1 MRTAGETV
9 MNGTGLWDRLLIGA
23 GSAVDFMFLAPPR
36 LARPFRR
43 MRRITREEYEDEVDF
58 YIDGGYAD
66 RPETFFSFPSSVPRY
81 SIIERRTYH
90 DGESQLIQ
98 YDSGYMAK
106 NPLLRE
112 RYHSYAANR
121 HGYLVRWTHG
131 DGNRKTILCHHGYML
146 GDPGQAK
153 RMFRIRKLFSLG
165 LDVALFIVPFH
176 WRRSAGPL
184 MQRGIYLQPDDAAMT
199 CECVGQNMH
208 DLHGAFRIL
217 RDLGS
222 ADIGLIGASLGGY
235 NTALFIS
242 LTDMASFGAMM
253 VPAFNFSRPLG
264 PDTARFPFKVDG
276 DLREKTKRVWELHS
290 PLNFHP
296 KIPVDRILVV
306 ASRGDLICPF
316 DYVGVLCDRW
326 GVTRRRFLT
335 GGHWLIFDRG
345 LRGTAWYQF
354 IKEMGFINGNPDP
367 GAPGLFPQRHAG
379 ITCARV

>member
-1 MRTAGETV
+1 MKPEDTA
-9 MNGTGLWDRLLIGA
+9 MNGAAPRDRLLIGA
-23 GSAVDFMFLAPPR
+23 GSAIDFLFLAPPK
-36 LARPFRR
+36 LARPFRKL
-43 MRRITREEYEDEVDF
+43 RRTTKEKYEDEVDF

-66 RPETFFSFPSSVPRY
+66 RPDTFFTFPSSIPQY
-81 SIIERRTYH
+81 SIIERRPYH

-98 YDSGYMAK
+98 YDSGYIAK
-106 NPLLRE
+106 NPLVRE
-112 RYHSYAANR
+112 RFHSYAANR

-146 GDPGQAK
+146 GNPGQAK
-153 RMFRIRKLFSLG
+153 RMFRMKKLFSLG

-199 CECVGQNMH
+199 CECVGQSMH
-208 DLHGAFRIL
+208 DLHGTFQIL
-217 RDLGS
+217 RDLGA

-242 LTDMASFGAMM
+242 LAGMASFGAMM

-264 PDTARFPFKVDG
+264 PDTARLPFSVDAG
-276 DLREKTKRVWELHS
+276 LRDKIKRVWELHS
-290 PLNFHP
+290 PLNFYP
-296 KIPVDRILVV
+296 KIPVDRILIV

-316 DYVGVLCDRW
+316 DYVRILCDRW
-326 GVTRRRFLT
+326 GVTRRHFLT

-345 LRGTAWYQF
+345 TRGRAWYEF
-354 IKEMGFINGNPDP
+354 LDDMGFNE
-367 GAPGLFPQRHAG
+367 GLA
-379 ITCARV
+379 